1 MLKHIRKELIF
12 NQTQLYIFA
21 GYTVI
26 FWIWVIL
33 QDIPA
38 QLSLV
43 FLAFVLPLFCAVS
56 LQAREEKFKA
66 WVVNCSLPTTRN
78 TIILTRFLTSWML
91 IVAALVYGI
100 VFTSIFQKN
109 REFIYQIGNI
119 KSILVFLLFASFFL
133 AFLWPFTIRF
143 GVSGVMIGLVAFQVL
158 GVVVLVLSRAVSR
171 ENNILRSFIRSVAD
185 GIKFLLN
192 HDPTLIY
199 FLLIFLAAASVN
211 LITLKFS
218 QFLFARRDF

>member
-12 NQTQLYIFA
+12 NQTQLYVFA
-21 GYTVI
+21 GYTVF
-26 FWIWVIL
+26 FWIWVIQ

-43 FLAFVLPLFCAVS
+43 FLAFILPLFGAAS

-66 WVVNCSLPTTRN
+66 WVVNCSLPTTRK
-78 TIILTRFLTSWML
+78 TIILSRFLTSWML
-91 IVAALVYGI
+91 ILAALFYGI
-100 VFTSIFQKN
+100 IFTSIFQKN

-133 AFLWPFTIRF
+133 AFLWPFTIRY
-143 GVSGVMIGLVAFQVL
+143 GVPGVMIGLVAFQVL
-158 GVVVLVLSRAVSR
+158 GVIVLVLSRAGR
-171 ENNILRSFIRSVAD
+171 ENNILRSFIGIVAD

-199 FLLIFLAAASVN
+199 LFLILLAAAAVN
-211 LITLKFS
+211 GFTLKFS